1 MTFGKYD
8 WLIGLAWATLAI
20 GVFTAAVGIAVGGR
34 ESSSSGELAIATA
47 SSTAAPA
54 RTPRPPAV
62 GGGSVEA
69 TPFEEAEVAPR
80 LDETPR
86 AEASAVATQAL
97 TATVT
102 VVTTV
107 DPAPATPQA
116 SFTVEAKPATRPP
129 EVSGSEGYEA
139 QAVAAIEAYFPAS
152 ERATAYRVASC
163 ETGGTFDPTKVGKAG
178 ERGIFQVMAVFHG
191 AVPGDIE
198 GQTEQAAGIVARQGW
213 SPWSCY

>member
-1 MTFGKYD
+1 MGKPSQLARAVAVAAGL
-8 WLIGLAWATLAI
+8 WLGLLVI
-20 GVFTAAVGIAVGGR
+20 VVGGR

-54 RTPRPPAV
+54 RPPRPPAV

-80 LDETPR
+80 NGSTPR

-107 DPAPATPQA
+107 DPAPATP
-116 SFTVEAKPATRPP
+116 PAPP
-129 EVSGSEGYEA
+129 SPRSEVGGYEA
-139 QAVAAIEAYFPAS
+139 QALAAIEAYFPAS

-163 ETGGTFDPTKVGKAG
+163 ETGGTFDPTVVGKAG
-178 ERGIFQVMAVFHG
+178 ERGIFQVMAVYHG

-198 GQTEQAAGIVARQGW
+198 GQTEQAASIVARQGW